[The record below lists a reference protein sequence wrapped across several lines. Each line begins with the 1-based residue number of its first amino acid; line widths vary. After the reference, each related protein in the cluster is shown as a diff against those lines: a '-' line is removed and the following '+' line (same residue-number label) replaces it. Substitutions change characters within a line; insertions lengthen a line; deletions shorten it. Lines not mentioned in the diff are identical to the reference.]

1 MGGPLLLAVALL
13 VLLLIPLD
21 PGSSHAAARPL
32 LAAAI
37 GVLLGCRVSYH
48 LHMRKLDAYGG
59 AYTDPAK
66 FRRARAKYI
75 GMCVVYG
82 AVGGYLAHL
91 LAEL

>member
-1 MGGPLLLAVALL
+1 MGGPLLLAVALF

-37 GVLLGCRVSYH
+37 GVLLGCRLAYH
-48 LHMRKLDAYGG
+48 LHMRALDAYGG
-59 AYTDPAK
+59 AYTDPEK
-66 FRRARAKYI
+66 FRRARRRCMI
-75 GMCVVYG
+75 MCVVYG
-82 AVGGYLAHL
+82 KAGGYLAHL